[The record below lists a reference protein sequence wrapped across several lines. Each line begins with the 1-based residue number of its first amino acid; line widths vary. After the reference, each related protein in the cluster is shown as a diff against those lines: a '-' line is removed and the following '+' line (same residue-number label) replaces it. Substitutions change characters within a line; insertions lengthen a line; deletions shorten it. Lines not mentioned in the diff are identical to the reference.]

1 LAARNVPEIQC
12 CRVGRGI
19 NVGVELDQP
28 WMLHKPE
35 RMRVA
40 GVQPRIFQHAQ
51 TPAVRGRSPAH
62 AVLPVTP
69 VLRVSAQV
77 LPGKSMLIK
86 VQKVEI
92 GRGGT
97 PLLGVAMSHRPT
109 SLLRDSRPWL
119 ATEKQRPLCEDQ

>member
-1 LAARNVPEIQC
+1 
-12 CRVGRGI
+12 
-19 NVGVELDQP
+19 
-28 WMLHKPE
+28 
-35 RMRVA
+35 
-40 GVQPRIFQHAQ
+40 
-51 TPAVRGRSPAH
+51 
-62 AVLPVTP
+62 PVTP

-119 ATEKQRPLCEDQ
+119 ATEKRRPLCEADNAGAPADNAGAPAEPSVRDATQGRAVLSHPASLGGQK